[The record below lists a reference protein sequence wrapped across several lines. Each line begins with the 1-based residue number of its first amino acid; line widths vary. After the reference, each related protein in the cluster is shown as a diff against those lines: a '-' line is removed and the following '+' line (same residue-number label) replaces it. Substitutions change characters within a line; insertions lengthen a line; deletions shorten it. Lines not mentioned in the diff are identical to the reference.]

1 MQFVFDD
8 HVLDIPRRE
17 LRRGAA
23 SIAVEPQV
31 FDLLVY
37 LIRNRDRV
45 VTKDDLIES
54 VWGGRIVSDSTLASR
69 LNAARKAVGDSGDQ
83 QRTIRT
89 MARKGVRFV
98 GDVRAAT
105 TVLDVPLRT
114 PTSPPERPAIAVLPF
129 VNMTGEPAQDYF
141 SDGISED
148 LITALSRVRWFLV
161 AARNASFA
169 YKGKSVQLK
178 QIAEEL
184 GVAYVVGGSV
194 RRSGDHLRITA
205 QLNDVATGNHLWGER
220 YDRAV
225 ADVFAV
231 QDEITSAIVTTI
243 EPQLC
248 AAESFRAQRKPP
260 ESLDAWDLV
269 MRALTHFWRVT
280 REDNAAA
287 QALLE
292 QAIAIAPRY
301 AHAAGVLAVTHTFGA
316 HIGWQAQAAALAAA
330 EPVALAAVRA
340 DGEDA
345 WAHLGLAGVHILR
358 GHFEDALAALE
369 TSLRLNPNFALAQGR
384 YGLVLAYV
392 GRWQEGSAA
401 ARRALRL
408 SPRDPFTAIFNGI
421 AAYAELTGRNYDEA
435 IRLARAAIRDRAEFV
450 GAHRVLTVAS
460 AMAGDIEGARL
471 ALAALRRAQPTLSLA
486 FMAENLPIR
495 DPAEREHYL
504 EGLRRAGL
512 E

>member
-1 MQFVFDD
+1 
-8 HVLDIPRRE
+8 
-17 LRRGAA
+17 
-23 SIAVEPQV
+23 
-31 FDLLVY
+31 
-37 LIRNRDRV
+37 
-45 VTKDDLIES
+45 
-54 VWGGRIVSDSTLASR
+54 
-69 LNAARKAVGDSGDQ
+69 
-83 QRTIRT
+83 
-89 MARKGVRFV
+89 
-98 GDVRAAT
+98 
-105 TVLDVPLRT
+105 
-114 PTSPPERPAIAVLPF
+114 
-129 VNMTGEPAQDYF
+129 
-141 SDGISED
+141 
-148 LITALSRVRWFLV
+148 
-161 AARNASFA
+161 
-169 YKGKSVQLK
+169 
-178 QIAEEL
+178 
-184 GVAYVVGGSV
+184 
-194 RRSGDHLRITA
+194 
-205 QLNDVATGNHLWGER
+205 
-220 YDRAV
+220 
-225 ADVFAV
+225 V

-280 REDNAAA
+280 REDHAAA

-316 HIGWQAQAAALAAA
+316 HIGWQEPAAAAQAA
-330 EPVALAAVRA
+330 EPAALAAVRA

-345 WAHLGLAGVHILR
+345 WAHLGLAGVHTLR
-358 GHFEDALAALE
+358 GRFEDALAALE
-369 TSLRLNPNFALAQGR
+369 LSLRLNPNFALAQGR

-421 AAYAELTGRNYDEA
+421 AAYAELVGRNYDEA

-460 AMAGDIEGARL
+460 AMAGDLEGARA
-471 ALAALRRAQPTLSLA
+471 ALATLRRAQPTLSLA
-486 FMAENLPIR
+486 FMAENLPMR

-512 E
+512 D